1 MEEENLEE
9 YKMLRD
15 EMQNCIERD
24 NTLTTFMVTAVAT
37 ILTFAISAN
46 LQVPF
51 LFLISFCIIIPFTA
65 RIAHYKGNVARIS
78 AYIIVF
84 LETEMNI
91 KYETRNI
98 LAKPEKTKKSKLL
111 ISMRNYIGFWLGLI
125 SYAVYVAEY
134 INNIGIQEFW
144 NIVFCIIPV
153 VLLILTIFLDKKIDS
168 LPKERKRWIET
179 WENLKKEQKE
189 KGI

>member
-84 LETEMNI
+84 LETEMNT

-134 INNIGIQEFW
+134 INNIGIQGFW
-144 NIVFCIIPV
+144 NIVFCITPV

>member
-134 INNIGIQEFW
+134 INNIGIQGFW
-144 NIVFCIIPV
+144 NIVFCTTPV
-153 VLLILTIFLDKKIDS
+153 LLLILTIFLDKKIDS

>member
-134 INNIGIQEFW
+134 INNIGIQGFW
-144 NIVFCIIPV
+144 NIVFCITPV

>member
-144 NIVFCIIPV
+144 NIVFCITPV
-153 VLLILTIFLDKKIDS
+153 LLLILTIFLDKKIDS

>member
-134 INNIGIQEFW
+134 INNIGIQGFW
-144 NIVFCIIPV
+144 NIVFCITPV
-153 VLLILTIFLDKKIDS
+153 LLLILTIFLDKKIDS

>member
-1 MEEENLEE
+1 
-9 YKMLRD
+9 
-15 EMQNCIERD
+15 MQNCIERD

>member
-24 NTLTTFMVTAVAT
+24 NTLTTFMVTAVAI

-65 RIAHYKGNVARIS
+65 RIAHYNWQKTTKT
-78 AYIIVF
+78 YIISVDF
-84 LETEMNI
+84 YR
-91 KYETRNI
+91 YEG
-98 LAKPEKTKKSKLL
+98 EK
-111 ISMRNYIGFWLGLI
+111 N
-125 SYAVYVAEY
+125 
-134 INNIGIQEFW
+134 
-144 NIVFCIIPV
+144 
-153 VLLILTIFLDKKIDS
+153 
-168 LPKERKRWIET
+168 
-179 WENLKKEQKE
+179 EQK
-189 KGI
+189 INI

>member
-134 INNIGIQEFW
+134 INNIGIQGFW